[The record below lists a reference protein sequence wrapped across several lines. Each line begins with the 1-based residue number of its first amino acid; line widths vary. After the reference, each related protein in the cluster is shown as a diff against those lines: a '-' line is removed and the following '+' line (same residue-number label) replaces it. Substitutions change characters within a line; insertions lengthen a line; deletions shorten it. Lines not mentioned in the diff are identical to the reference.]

1 MKIISED
8 LEEGEVKCNKCNA
21 TGTDENDVYL
31 CDKCDGEGKIDWI
44 SNATEK
50 PIRMSSLRRVDIKRA
65 TYKLKKL
72 AESNFP
78 NLDQIYSS
86 MWSYLDTLQQHNV
99 ICEFKVERNEN
110 VFEVFIKPSRAIE
123 IVKLNLVINVEG
135 TI

>member
-1 MKIISED
+1 MRTTSED
-8 LEEGEVKCNKCNA
+8 LEKGEVKCNKCNA

-44 SNATEK
+44 SNAIEK

-65 TYKLKKL
+65 IYKLKKL

-78 NLDQIYSS
+78 NVDQIYSS

-99 ICEFKVERNEN
+99 VYEFKVDRNEN

-123 IVKLNLVINVEG
+123 IIKLDLVIIVEG